1 MPVMFENRPLTLRT
15 LLRAFWAKVAATWA
29 LTLLETGLW
38 VTLPL
43 LLGFTIDGLLARDFG
58 PFWQM
63 VGVLAALVIVAV
75 LRQLIDTRIFGTMR
89 VDLSQVLAERN
100 HDLSV
105 SALNARVLMAREL
118 VDFLEQEMPVLMA
131 AVVQLVASVVILFS
145 FHWALAASAIVSGS
159 VMLFVYGKFH
169 GRFFRINR
177 AINARAEKQV
187 RILETRTG
195 PAFGRHLRLLRHWEV
210 RLSDTEA
217 LVYGLIYAVLMM
229 LVVFNLGF
237 TALVMAASAGA
248 IFAIVTYS
256 WEFMDAAF
264 NLPEALQQWSRLS
277 EIIERINK
285 VAPTPVTGPHDRRD
299 EA

>member
-1 MPVMFENRPLTLRT
+1 MFDDRPLTLRT
-15 LLRAFWAKVAATWA
+15 LLRAFWFRVGVTWA
-29 LTLLETGLW
+29 LTFLETALW
-38 VTLPL
+38 VVLPL
-43 LLGFTIDGLLARDFG
+43 LLGFTIDGLLEQEFG
-58 PFWQM
+58 PFWQLC
-63 VGVLAALVIVAV
+63 GILIALVFVAV
-75 LRQLIDTRIFGTMR
+75 LRQIIDTRIFGTMR
-89 VDLSQVLAERN
+89 VELGQALADRN
-100 HDLSV
+100 RALPV

-131 AVVQLVASVVILFS
+131 AIVQLIASVLILFTY
-145 FHWALAASAIVSGS
+145 HWALSVFAIIAGGA
-159 VMLFVYGKFH
+159 MLLIYGKYH
-169 GRFFRINR
+169 DRFFRLNR

-187 RILETRTG
+187 RLLETRTG

-217 LVYGLIYAVLMM
+217 LVYGLIYAVLMG
-229 LVVFNLGF
+229 LVIVNLSF
-237 TALVMAASAGA
+237 TALVMVASAGA

-285 VAPTPVTGPHDRRD
+285 TAHAGVED
-299 EA
+299 E

>member
-1 MPVMFENRPLTLRT
+1 MFQDRPLTLRT
-15 LLRAFWAKVAATWA
+15 LLRLFWFKITVTWA

-38 VTLPL
+38 VILPL
-43 LLGFTIDGLLARDFG
+43 LLGFTIDGLLIGDFG

-63 VGVLAALVIVAV
+63 IGVLVGLVLVAV
-75 LRQLIDTRIFGTMR
+75 VRQLIDTHIFGTMR
-89 VDLSQVLAERN
+89 VELSQVLAERN
-100 HDLSV
+100 RGLSV
-105 SALNARVLMAREL
+105 STLNVRVLMAREI
-118 VDFLEQEMPVLMA
+118 VDYLEQEMPVLMA
-131 AVVQLVASVVILFS
+131 AVVQPLASVVILFT
-145 FHWALAASAIVSGS
+145 FHWALALSAVTAGTI
-159 VMLFVYGKFH
+159 MLCVYAKFH
-169 GRFFRINR
+169 GRFFRLNR

-195 PAFGRHLRLLRHWEV
+195 PAFGRHLRMLRHWEV

-217 LVYGLIYAVLMM
+217 LVYGLIYAVLML
-229 LVVFNLGF
+229 LVVFNLGS
-237 TALVMAASAGA
+237 TALIMAASAGA

-285 VAPTPVTGPHDRRD
+285 SSPAPQDRRE

>member
-1 MPVMFENRPLTLRT
+1 MFQDRPLTLRT
-15 LLRAFWAKVAATWA
+15 LLRLFWFKITVTWA

-38 VTLPL
+38 VILPL
-43 LLGFTIDGLLARDFG
+43 LLGFTIDGLLIGDFG

-63 VGVLAALVIVAV
+63 IGVLVGLVLVAV
-75 LRQLIDTRIFGTMR
+75 VRQLIDTRIFGTMR
-89 VDLSQVLAERN
+89 VELSQVLAERN
-100 HDLSV
+100 RGLSV
-105 SALNARVLMAREL
+105 SALNARVLMAREI
-118 VDFLEQEMPVLMA
+118 VDYLEQEMPVLMA
-131 AVVQLVASVVILFS
+131 AVVQLLASVVILFT
-145 FHWALAASAIVSGS
+145 FHWALTLSATMAGAI
-159 VMLFVYGKFH
+159 MLCVYARFH
-169 GRFFRINR
+169 GRFFRLNR
-177 AINARAEKQV
+177 AINTRAEKQV

-195 PAFGRHLRLLRHWEV
+195 PAFGRHLRMLRHWEV

-217 LVYGLIYAVLMM
+217 LVYGVIYAVLML

-237 TALVMAASAGA
+237 TALIMAASAGA

-264 NLPEALQQWSRLS
+264 NLPQALQQWSRLS

-285 VAPTPVTGPHDRRD
+285 SSPAPQDRRE

>member
-1 MPVMFENRPLTLRT
+1 MFDDRPLTLST
-15 LLRAFWAKVAATWA
+15 LLRAFWFRVGVTWS
-29 LTLLETGLW
+29 LTLLETALW
-38 VTLPL
+38 VIVPL
-43 LLGFTIDGLLARDFG
+43 LLGFTIDGLLEQDFA
-58 PFWQM
+58 PFWQ
-63 VGVLAALVIVAV
+63 LCWILLALVVVAV
-75 LRQLIDTRIFGTMR
+75 LRQIIDTRIFGTMR
-89 VDLSQVLAERN
+89 VELGQALADRN
-100 HDLSV
+100 RGLPV

-131 AVVQLVASVVILFS
+131 AIVQLVASIVILFTY
-145 FHWALAASAIVSGS
+145 HWALSLFAIIAGGS
-159 VMLFVYGKFH
+159 MLWIYGKFH
-169 GRFFRINR
+169 GRFFRLNR

-187 RILETRTG
+187 RLLETRTG

-217 LVYGLIYAVLMM
+217 LVYGLIYAVLMG
-229 LVVFNLGF
+229 LVIVNLSF
-237 TALVMAASAGA
+237 TALVMVASAGA

-285 VAPTPVTGPHDRRD
+285 TAHSDVEG
-299 EA
+299 E

>member
-1 MPVMFENRPLTLRT
+1 MFKERPLTLRT
-15 LLRAFWAKVAATWA
+15 LLRLFWFKVAVTWV

-38 VTLPL
+38 VVLPL
-43 LLGFTIDGLLARDFG
+43 LLGLTIDGLLSQDFD
-58 PFWQM
+58 PFWQLCF
-63 VGVLAALVIVAV
+63 VLALLVVVAV
-75 LRQLIDTRIFGTMR
+75 LRQLIDTRVFGTMR
-89 VDLSQVLAERN
+89 VELSQVLAERN
-100 HDLSV
+100 RGLSV

-131 AVVQLVASVVILFS
+131 AVVQLAASVVILFTY
-145 FHWALAASAIVSGS
+145 HWALAVAAIVAGT
-159 VMLFVYGKFH
+159 VMLVVYGMFH
-169 GRFFRINR
+169 GRFFRLNR
-177 AINARAEKQV
+177 AINTRAEKQV

-195 PAFGRHLRLLRHWEV
+195 PAFGRHLRLLRQWEV

-217 LVYGLIYAVLMM
+217 LVYGLIYAVLMA
-229 LVVFNLGF
+229 LVLFNLGF

-285 VAPTPVTGPHDRRD
+285 TAPLPEGDNH
-299 EA
+299 

>member
-1 MPVMFENRPLTLRT
+1 MFENRPLTLRT
-15 LLRAFWAKVAATWA
+15 LLRLFWLRVAVTWT

-38 VTLPL
+38 VILPL
-43 LLGFTIDGLLARDFG
+43 LLGLTIDGLLAREFA

-63 VGVLAALVIVAV
+63 CGILAALVAVAV
-75 LRQLIDTRIFGTMR
+75 LRQLIDTRIFGTIR
-89 VDLSQVLAERN
+89 VELSAVLAQRN
-100 HDLSV
+100 KGLPV

-118 VDFLEQEMPVLMA
+118 VDFLEEEVPVLVA
-131 AVVQLVASVVILFS
+131 AVVQLVASVVILFTY
-145 FHWALAASAIVSGS
+145 HWALAATSVVAGGLMLAI
-159 VMLFVYGKFH
+159 YGRFH
-169 GRFFRINR
+169 DRFFRLNR

-187 RILETRTG
+187 RLLETRTG

-217 LVYGLIYAVLMM
+217 VVYGLIYAVLMA
-229 LVVFNLGF
+229 LVVVNLGF
-237 TALVMAASAGA
+237 TALVMVASAGA

-264 NLPEALQQWSRLS
+264 NLPVALQQWSRLS

-285 VAPTPVTGPHDRRD
+285 TAP
-299 EA
+299 EAE

>member
-1 MPVMFENRPLTLRT
+1 MFQDRPLTLRT
-15 LLRAFWAKVAATWA
+15 LLRLFWFKITVTWA

-38 VTLPL
+38 VILPL
-43 LLGFTIDGLLARDFG
+43 LLGFTIDGLLMGDFG

-63 VGVLAALVIVAV
+63 IGVLVGLVLVAV
-75 LRQLIDTRIFGTMR
+75 VRQLIDTRIFGTMR
-89 VDLSQVLAERN
+89 VELSQVLAERN
-100 HDLSV
+100 RGLSV
-105 SALNARVLMAREL
+105 SALNARVLMAREI
-118 VDFLEQEMPVLMA
+118 VDYLEQEMPVLMA
-131 AVVQLVASVVILFS
+131 AVVQLLASVVILFT
-145 FHWALAASAIVSGS
+145 FHWALALSAVTAGAI
-159 VMLFVYGKFH
+159 MLCVYAKFH
-169 GRFFRINR
+169 DRFFRLNR

-195 PAFGRHLRLLRHWEV
+195 PSFGRHLRMLRHWEV

-217 LVYGLIYAVLMM
+217 LVYGLIYAVLML

-237 TALVMAASAGA
+237 TALIMAASAGA

-285 VAPTPVTGPHDRRD
+285 SSPAPQDRRE

>member
-1 MPVMFENRPLTLRT
+1 MFEDRPLTLRT
-15 LLRAFWAKVAATWA
+15 LLRLFWFKITVTWS
-29 LTLLETGLW
+29 LTLLETALW
-38 VTLPL
+38 VILPL
-43 LLGFTIDGLLARDFG
+43 LLGFTIDGLLERDFG

-63 VGVLAALVIVAV
+63 CLILGLLVVVAV

-89 VDLSQVLAERN
+89 VELSQVLADRN
-100 HDLSV
+100 KGLSV

-118 VDFLEQEMPVLMA
+118 VDYLEQEMPILMA
-131 AVVQLVASVVILFS
+131 AVVQLVASVVILFTY
-145 FHWALAASAIVSGS
+145 HWALALSAIVAGGG
-159 VMLFVYGKFH
+159 MLFIYGKFH
-169 GRFFRINR
+169 GRFFRLNR

-217 LVYGLIYAVLMM
+217 LVYGLIYAVLML

-285 VAPTPVTGPHDRRD
+285 AAPAPASDG
-299 EA
+299 

>member
-1 MPVMFENRPLTLRT
+1 MFDDRPLTLRT
-15 LLRAFWAKVAATWA
+15 LLRAFWFRVGVTWA
-29 LTLLETGLW
+29 LTFLETALW
-38 VTLPL
+38 VVLPL
-43 LLGFTIDGLLARDFG
+43 LLGFTIDGLLEQEFG
-58 PFWQM
+58 PFWQLC
-63 VGVLAALVIVAV
+63 GILLALVVVAV
-75 LRQLIDTRIFGTMR
+75 LRQIIDTRIFGTMR
-89 VDLSQVLAERN
+89 VELGQALADRN
-100 HDLSV
+100 RALPV

-131 AVVQLVASVVILFS
+131 AIVQLIASVLILFTY
-145 FHWALAASAIVSGS
+145 HWALSVFAIIAGGA
-159 VMLFVYGKFH
+159 MLLIYGKYH
-169 GRFFRINR
+169 DRFFRLNR

-187 RILETRTG
+187 RLLETRTG

-217 LVYGLIYAVLMM
+217 LVYGLIYAVLMG
-229 LVVFNLGF
+229 LVIVNLSF
-237 TALVMAASAGA
+237 TALVMVASAGA

-285 VAPTPVTGPHDRRD
+285 TAHAGVED
-299 EA
+299 E

>member
-1 MPVMFENRPLTLRT
+1 MFQDRPLTLRT
-15 LLRAFWAKVAATWA
+15 LLRLFWFKITVTWA

-38 VTLPL
+38 VILPL
-43 LLGFTIDGLLARDFG
+43 LLGFTIDGLLIGDFG

-63 VGVLAALVIVAV
+63 IGVLVGLVLVAV
-75 LRQLIDTRIFGTMR
+75 VRQLIDTHIFGTMR
-89 VDLSQVLAERN
+89 VELSQVLAERN
-100 HDLSV
+100 RGLSV
-105 SALNARVLMAREL
+105 STLNVRVLMAREI
-118 VDFLEQEMPVLMA
+118 VDYLEQEMPVLMA
-131 AVVQLVASVVILFS
+131 AVVQPLASVVILFT
-145 FHWALAASAIVSGS
+145 FHWALALSAVTAGTI
-159 VMLFVYGKFH
+159 MLCVYAKFH
-169 GRFFRINR
+169 GRFFRLNR

-195 PAFGRHLRLLRHWEV
+195 PAFGRHLRMLRHWEV

-217 LVYGLIYAVLMM
+217 LVYGLINAVLML

-237 TALVMAASAGA
+237 TALIMAASAGA

-285 VAPTPVTGPHDRRD
+285 SSPAPQDRRE

>member
-1 MPVMFENRPLTLRT
+1 MFQDRPLTLRT
-15 LLRAFWAKVAATWA
+15 LLRLFWFKITVTWA

-38 VTLPL
+38 VILPL
-43 LLGFTIDGLLARDFG
+43 LLGFTIDGLLIGDFG

-63 VGVLAALVIVAV
+63 IGVLVGLVLVAV
-75 LRQLIDTRIFGTMR
+75 VRQLIDTHIFGTMR
-89 VDLSQVLAERN
+89 VELSQVLAERN
-100 HDLSV
+100 RGLSV
-105 SALNARVLMAREL
+105 STLNVRVLMAREI
-118 VDFLEQEMPVLMA
+118 VDYLEQEMPVLMA
-131 AVVQLVASVVILFS
+131 AVVQPLASVVILFT
-145 FHWALAASAIVSGS
+145 FHWAMALSAVTAGTI
-159 VMLFVYGKFH
+159 MLCVYAKFH
-169 GRFFRINR
+169 GRFFRLNR

-195 PAFGRHLRLLRHWEV
+195 PAFGRHLRMLRHWEV

-217 LVYGLIYAVLMM
+217 LVYGLIYAVLML

-237 TALVMAASAGA
+237 TALIMAASAGA

-285 VAPTPVTGPHDRRD
+285 SSPAPQDRRE